1 MPIGSL
7 KVEVV
12 MGYDGAKMHN
22 EPEKCEECEAC
33 KTTHALRNIMRA
45 AQGCNAAT
53 RLNPSWVISE
63 CKIGIGIKFAKPR
76 KFS

>member
-1 MPIGSL
+1 
-7 KVEVV
+7 

-63 CKIGIGIKFAKPR
+63 CKIGLGIKFSKPR

>member
-1 MPIGSL
+1 
-7 KVEVV
+7 

-63 CKIGIGIKFAKPR
+63 CKIGLGFKFAKPR

>member
-1 MPIGSL
+1 
-7 KVEVV
+7 
-12 MGYDGAKMHN
+12 MGYDGVKMHN
-22 EPEKCEECEAC
+22 ELDKCEECEAC

-45 AQGCNAAT
+45 AQGCNKVT

-63 CKIGIGIKFAKPR
+63 CESGLRIKFAKPR

>member
-1 MPIGSL
+1 
-7 KVEVV
+7 

-45 AQGCNAAT
+45 AQGCNAVM
-53 RLNPSWVISE
+53 RLNPKWVIRE
-63 CKIGIGIKFAKPR
+63 CKRGLRITMAKPR